1 MMSAAFSEFMRKVRG
16 ALLITQNMSDS
27 FPEKQPLSI
36 PVSLPVEIRFV
47 ILVDRLI
54 GGRGISCV
62 LFEAGLPRAHAVAGA
77 EESFF

>member
-16 ALLITQNMSDS
+16 ALLITQNMSEMLTDLLRNGPRG
-27 FPEKQPLSI
+27 FRKI
-36 PVSLPVEIRFV
+36 IRFV